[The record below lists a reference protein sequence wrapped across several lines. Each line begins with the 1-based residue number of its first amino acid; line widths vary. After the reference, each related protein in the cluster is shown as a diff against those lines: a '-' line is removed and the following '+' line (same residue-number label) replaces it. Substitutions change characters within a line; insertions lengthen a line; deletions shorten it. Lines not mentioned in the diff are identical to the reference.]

1 MKGFT
6 LFRHSELTALLDCRH
21 PELTLFPLSVTPEGR
36 NPESNHSI
44 SGSSKTGFTLI
55 ELLVVVLI
63 IGILASVAL
72 PQYQK
77 AVLKSR
83 TAEAWANLKN
93 LNMAISAY
101 CLENPN
107 TDFSNGHSWDE
118 LSINISDSKNFK
130 YTGDVHCRNTN
141 HPVYAEYKGGNYQ
154 FKLGLHPTT
163 GARSCEGADCK
174 QLGFTKYTT
183 LNSICIV
190 CGTNSGSCYY
200 AD

>member
-1 MKGFT
+1 MKG
-6 LFRHSELTALLDCRH
+6 LFLVILN
-21 PELTLFPLSVTPEGR
+21 LFQ
-36 NPESNHSI
+36 NPVVNQI
-44 SGSSKTGFTLI
+44 KSSAWILKQVQYDNAIKGFTLI

-63 IGILASVAL
+63 IGILSSVAL

-83 TAEAWANLKN
+83 TAEAWTTLKN

-107 TDFSNGHSWDE
+107 AGNRSLMYIKDS
-118 LSINISDSKNFK
+118 LSVEILDSKNFS
-130 YTGDVHCRNTN
+130 YTGDVDCSHINN
-141 HPVYAEYKGGNYQ
+141 PVYAEYKGGNAQ
-154 FKLGLHPTT
+154 FKLGLHRIT

-183 LNSICIV
+183 SNSICIV
-190 CGTNSGSCYY
+190 CGTYSGSCYY